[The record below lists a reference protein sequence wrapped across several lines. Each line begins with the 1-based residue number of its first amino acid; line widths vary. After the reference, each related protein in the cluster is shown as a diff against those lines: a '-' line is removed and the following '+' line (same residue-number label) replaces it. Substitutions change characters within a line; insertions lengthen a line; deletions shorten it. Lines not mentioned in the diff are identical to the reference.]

1 MKSETMSIKSYLLIR
16 YSYKFI
22 CFYKVM
28 ICDDDICEVTKLVS
42 KWSLFYHLPQNK
54 NWDLASYIN
63 IFDCIDTLEK
73 LIAVNEYVP
82 ENVIKYCMLFVMLKG
97 VTPMWEDPKNRNGGC
112 FSYKVV
118 NKLVSEVW
126 KELMYLLCVN
136 KLTTNPNDM
145 SKVNGITIS
154 PKRNFCIIK
163 IWLSDCTIQ
172 NQDSIVPLENLL
184 KMGCIF
190 KKHEPEF

>member
-1 MKSETMSIKSYLLIR
+1 
-16 YSYKFI
+16 
-22 CFYKVM
+22 M

-97 VTPMWEDPKNRNGGC
+97 VTPMWEDPRNRNGGC

-118 NKLVSEVW
+118 NKLVTDVW

-136 KLTTNPNDM
+136 KLT
-145 SKVNGITIS
+145 IT
-154 PKRNFCIIK
+154 CI
-163 IWLSDCTIQ
+163 
-172 NQDSIVPLENLL
+172 
-184 KMGCIF
+184 
-190 KKHEPEF
+190 